1 MSNSEGAY
9 LGIDI
14 SSRSTV
20 LSIYKSNME
29 EPATVS
35 TVLGEENYSIPTVLA
50 KRLGMGQW
58 FFGDEAVLKSRVKE
72 AVLVEDLYNLALAN
86 ENVFLDGEDYAARDL
101 MVIFFNKLFSIPG
114 PMAAM
119 GEIEKLVI
127 CVPQI
132 SIQVMELMNFVVAKL
147 KIDSKKLMIIDRNEC
162 FYYYA
167 LSGKPELFLYN
178 VALFDYSGTNMISC
192 VMNRNQATRPQLIT
206 LDVVNHGDITENKDV
221 LFDEII
227 AGTFGSKLFSSVY
240 LVGDGF
246 DGDWMKESLS
256 RLCKG
261 RKVFLGKNLYSKGA
275 CYGGYIKDGKRDWP
289 FIFIGDNDLKLNLS
303 IKILDKNVMKFFT
316 LIDAGESWY
325 DAKGECEV
333 ILDGEPE
340 FEVYIQRPESR
351 EAHTEVLELT
361 DLPKRENRTT
371 RLRIEAR
378 PISDVDVSI
387 VITDLGFGEISP
399 SSGKSWE
406 HTISLKGV

>member
-1 MSNSEGAY
+1 MSNTLGAY
-9 LGIDI
+9 VGIDI
-14 SSRSTV
+14 SARSTV
-20 LSIYKSNME
+20 LSIYNSNMD

-50 KRLGMGQW
+50 KKLGMGQW
-58 FFGDEAVLKSRVKE
+58 FFGDEAVLKSRTKE
-72 AVLVEDLYNLALAN
+72 AVLVEELYTLAVKN
-86 ENVFLDGEDYAARDL
+86 EQVYVDNQSYLARDL
-101 MVIFFNKLFSIPG
+101 LVIFFNKLFSIPG

-119 GEIEKLVI
+119 NEIEKLIV
-127 CVPQI
+127 CTPQI
-132 SIQVMELMNFVVAKL
+132 NLEVMELMNYVAGKL
-147 KIDSKKLMIIDRNEC
+147 GIDSSKLTIIDRNEC

-178 VALFDYSGTNMISC
+178 VALFDYSGNNMISC
-192 VMNRNQATRPQLIT
+192 IMNRNQTTRPQLIT
-206 LDVVNHGDITENKDV
+206 LDVVNHGDITENKDEM
-221 LFDEII
+221 FDEII
-227 AGTFGSKLFSSVY
+227 ADTFGSKLFSSVY

-246 DGDWMKESLS
+246 DGEWMKASLS
-256 RLCKG
+256 RLCRG

-275 CYGGYIKDGKRDWP
+275 CYAGFVKDGKRDWP

-303 IKILDKNVMKFFT
+303 IKILDNNVMKFFT

-333 ILDGEPE
+333 ILDGDAELE
-340 FEVYIQRPESR
+340 FYVQRPESR
-351 EAHTEVLELT
+351 EAHTEILELT

-371 RLRIEAR
+371 RLRIEAS
-378 PISDVDVSI
+378 PISDTAVSI

-406 HTISLKGV
+406 HTISLKGI

>member
-1 MSNSEGAY
+1 MSNAVGAY

-14 SSRSTV
+14 SARSTV
-20 LSIYKSNME
+20 LSIYKSNMD

-35 TVLGEENYSIPTVLA
+35 TVLGEENYAIPTVLA
-50 KRLGMGQW
+50 KRNNMGQW
-58 FFGDEAVLKSRVKE
+58 YFGDEAISKSRVKE
-72 AVLVEDLYNLALAN
+72 AFLIDDLFNLALKDQQI
-86 ENVFLDGEDYAARDL
+86 FIDGDNYSSRDL

-114 PMAAM
+114 PMAAL

-127 CVPQI
+127 CVEQI
-132 SIQVMELMNFVVAKL
+132 NLEVMELMNYVTSKL
-147 KIDSKKLMIIDRNEC
+147 KIDTKKLMLIDRNEC
-162 FYYYA
+162 FYFYA
-167 LSGKPELFLYN
+167 LSGKLELFLYN
-178 VALFDYSGTNMISC
+178 VALFDYSGSNMISC
-192 VMNRNQATRPQLIT
+192 VMNRNQSTRPQLIT
-206 LDVVNHGDITENKDV
+206 LDVVNHGDINENKDEM
-221 LFDEII
+221 FDGII
-227 AGTFGSKLFSSVY
+227 ADTFGSKLFSSVY

-246 DGDWMKESLS
+246 DGDWMKVSLS
-256 RLCKG
+256 RICKG

-275 CYGGYIKDGKRDWP
+275 CYAGYVKDGRRDWP

-303 IKILDKNVMKFFT
+303 LKILENNVMKFLT

-340 FEVYIQRPESR
+340 LEVYIQRPESR

-378 PISDVDVSI
+378 PISDVAVSI